1 MVAIWLFTRLI
12 IVAQVGFW
20 NDVNG
25 VQLQDVNT
33 FAIWSDHLATER
45 TMPSGD
51 TWQYPPLTAFLML
64 VPRIGGDFGISFVV
78 MMLLVDLLGLALL
91 AVLGRREGRYLGVW
105 VWLLG
110 LPLLAAFPVLRFDL
124 VPTVTAIAALLVVQR
139 RPLWFGAIVGLGAMF
154 KVWPAVLLLA
164 EWHRGRLAKAVVAA
178 LAVVV
183 LVFIAAAIA
192 FGDQSGFFS
201 NQGSRGLQVESV
213 FSSPWHFRQIINGHG
228 PHLVPRNGTLE
239 VGTGLANTIASLL
252 KWVTLV
258 IGLGVVAWWLA
269 RDRAIRRGGRE
280 DLKDEAV
287 GRDVVFTVVLLSVV
301 VSRVLSP
308 QFMIWLVGLA
318 AVVLTSRNTRLTR
331 AAWLVIAGVVLT
343 SGLYQSPAVMLFR
356 NLVLVA
362 AAVDAS
368 IVMVRL
374 VRRPAPAGTAD
385 EVADEP
391 APVAPHADAAAGL
404 GPSAPA
410 DAPAG

>member
-1 MVAIWLFTRLI
+1 VRATRKALLAGVVIWLFTRLV

-20 NDVNG
+20 NDATG

-33 FAIWSDHLATER
+33 FSSWSDYLAVEHR
-45 TMPSGD
+45 IPDGD
-51 TWQYPPLTAFLML
+51 TWQYPPATAFLML
-64 VPRIGGDFGISFVV
+64 LPRIGGGDFGISFVV
-78 MMLLVDLLGLALL
+78 MMLLFDLLGLLIL
-91 AVLGRREGRYLGVW
+91 GILGRREGKFTGVW

-124 VPTVTAIAALLVVQR
+124 VPTVIAIAALLVVQR
-139 RPLWFGAIVGLGAMF
+139 RPVWFGAIVGLGAMI

-164 EWHRGRLAKAVVAA
+164 EWNRGRLARSVVGA
-178 LAVVV
+178 LAVVILTFV
-183 LVFIAAAIA
+183 AAAIA

-201 NQGSRGLQVESV
+201 NQGGRGLQVESV
-213 FSSPWHFRQIINGHG
+213 FASPWHFRQIINGHG
-228 PHLVPRNGTLE
+228 AHLVPRNGTLE
-239 VGTGLANTIASLL
+239 VGTGLANAIASLL
-252 KWVTLV
+252 KWLTLV
-258 IGLGVVAWWLA
+258 IGVGVVAWWLG

-280 DLKDEAV
+280 DLQDEAV

-318 AVVLTSRNTRLTR
+318 AVVLTSRNTRLSR
-331 AAWLVIAGVVLT
+331 AAWLVVAAVVLT

-368 IVMVRL
+368 VVMVRL
-374 VRRPAPAGTAD
+374 VRHPALGEETAVTASVPD
-385 EVADEP
+385 P
-391 APVAPHADAAAGL
+391 PPVSPGRA
-404 GPSAPA
+404 
-410 DAPAG
+410 